1 MQFVLSFVILNARG
15 RSVRPKHVAPVDG
28 TDKSGCG

>member
-1 MQFVLSFVILNARG
+1 MQFILSFVILNARG
-15 RSVRPKHVAPVDG
+15 RSLRPKHVPRVDG